1 MLEYFSL
8 GGLPDSLHVV
18 SVEDPVVADDGQILT
33 LRLRDQHSIKRVP
46 MLPRQTTCAQDMR
59 ERYWPTVETKV

>member
-18 SVEDPVVADDGQILT
+18 SVEDPVAAEDGQILT
-33 LRLRDQHSIKRVP
+33 LRLRDQHSIKRVS
-46 MLPRQTTCAQDMR
+46 MLPR
-59 ERYWPTVETKV
+59 